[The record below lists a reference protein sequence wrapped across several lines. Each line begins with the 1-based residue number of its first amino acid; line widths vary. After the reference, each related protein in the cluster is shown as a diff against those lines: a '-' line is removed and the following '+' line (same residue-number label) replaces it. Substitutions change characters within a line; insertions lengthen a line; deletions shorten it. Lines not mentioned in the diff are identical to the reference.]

1 MLKQGSSISIREK
14 YREISP
20 YLNERTRRIW
30 AATEAL
36 GLGYGGI
43 TAVSEATGLSH
54 NTIRSGLAE
63 LVQTNH
69 LTSNTRTPS

>member
-1 MLKQGSSISIREK
+1 MRKQGAVINIREK

-30 AATEAL
+30 AGTEAL

-43 TAVSEATGLSH
+43 TAVNDALH
-54 NTIRSGLAE
+54 
-63 LVQTNH
+63 Q
-69 LTSNTRTPS
+69 